1 MAPFTVIIIGGSVA
15 GLTLANILERYDI
28 EYILLEKYK
37 EIAPQLGASIGILP
51 YGSQVLD
58 QLGLEGQIS
67 SLCERVE
74 RMQTFGPAG
83 ECLGTED
90 TFGQL
95 LADLTG
101 YKFSFLDRHKSKV
114 LVSKEIFKIE
124 ELDDKVQ
131 IITKGGATFT
141 GDLLV
146 GADGVHSRTRA
157 EMWSIAEAEDPD
169 YGTKRLANSITCAY
183 RCMFGIADC
192 PEGIPKETGFKSYHK
207 NRSYLCQSGREGKFY
222 FFAFIKNKHKT
233 VNQSIPRYTAEDE
246 QAVVDD
252 YGADILRPGVTFGD
266 IYKRRRQAVL
276 VPLQEYVLE
285 KCFYKRAVLIGDA
298 FHKFNPLTGQGGNSA
313 IEDAALLGD
322 ILKEAVQNDIRPNNS
337 AILAG
342 LAKFQQQRR
351 PRTNLLR
358 QGASSLQALEALEN
372 PLLEFMALK
381 VIGKMSIDKLA
392 PKFAEIYS
400 PGHVLKYL
408 PGPSLGGIVAR
419 DKDISA
425 KPSQRSLHATVLW
438 GTIMAFI
445 LSLRVLIAAYT
456 SPGDELGA
464 IGDRLQIYNFISTVA
479 VNALWTVE
487 SYRPGSFFGPMYSA
501 LLYTLASTV
510 VGWDIVLPTY
520 FILYIYESRSQS
532 FYYPNPRAIDI
543 RAAEVLP
550 TSLLIAYIPSMLSA
564 LVTSAENLAFTRRL
578 LPASHF
584 ALPILVYLGK
594 KLSNQD
600 PPKSNV
606 PDSIYGKRDIPYLL
620 RTYNIL
626 TLACATIHLL
636 NVSQMVLQFWT
647 KGLAANFVFSRDL
660 VQFMVLSIAIIVWCF
675 FTTWDLHRTHITQT
689 YFSSDIVYCCVAVLF
704 IGPTATML
712 STWKAREVAL
722 ESSRRRR

>member
-90 TFGQL
+90 TF
-95 LADLTG
+95 
-101 YKFSFLDRHKSKV
+101 
-114 LVSKEIFKIE
+114 VSKEIFKIE

-169 YGTKRLANSITCAY
+169 YGTKRLANFRPRRQI
-183 RCMFGIADC
+183 
-192 PEGIPKETGFKSYHK
+192 
-207 NRSYLCQSGREGKFY
+207 LL
-222 FFAFIKNKHKT
+222 FAFIKNKHKT